1 MDRTTEEGKMQ
12 VHKLV
17 SAAAAVGFFFSGL
30 AVAGVSKDLPLPS
43 GTPTADEIAD
53 QVYFVNHF
61 YALKKYGITNDNTDP
76 KKSSKAKPGKITV
89 LVNKSAGSK
98 PTTITLERY
107 LNNEYSDGS
116 TNAQDIAIFRSGKLK
131 GTGMLITDYVDD
143 NKSQSYSIWLP
154 ALRKIR
160 RFAEPAHDDAWGGTD
175 FTFGDV
181 VLRKPQHETHE
192 LLGTETFNDCLG
204 AIDKAEA
211 KNRYLPN
218 PPDAAC
224 DHKGKEVYKLKS
236 TTKRDNWWYDH
247 RISYIDTKT
256 FADYRSEYFK
266 GGEQVKVIDR
276 NWVSLGLD
284 DPRALSWGY
293 WYGKT
298 LATGHETWAV
308 IPQDVVQINQDWEDD
323 FWSEK
328 TLRKIKR

>member
-1 MDRTTEEGKMQ
+1 MQ
-12 VHKLV
+12 VQKFV
-17 SAAAAVGFFFSGL
+17 SAAITGGLLFSSS
-30 AVAGVSKDLPLPS
+30 AIAGVAKDLPLPS
-43 GTPTADEIAD
+43 GTPDANTIAD

-61 YALKKYGITNDNTDP
+61 YALKNFGITNNNKDP
-76 KKSSKAKPGKITV
+76 KRSNRAIPGKITV
-89 LVNKSAGSK
+89 IVNKSAGSK
-98 PTTITLERY
+98 PTTITVERY

-181 VLRKPQHETHE
+181 TLRKPKDETHE

-204 AIDKAEA
+204 AIDKAES
-211 KNRYLPN
+211 KNKYLPN

-236 TTKRDNWWYDH
+236 TTKRENWWYDH
-247 RISYIDTKT
+247 RVSYVDTKT
-256 FADYRSEYFK
+256 FADYRTEYFK
-266 GGEQVKVIDR
+266 GSEKVKVIDR
-276 NWVSLGLD
+276 DWRSLEKD
-284 DPRALSWGY
+284 DPRAQFWGY

-298 LATGHETWAV
+298 FSTGHETWAV
-308 IPQDVVQINQDWEDD
+308 IPKEIVQHDQGWQSD